1 MSLILDALR
10 KAETERRLGEVPRLD
25 AQPAPAPV
33 ARGRAASARLRWIW
47 GGSLAAA
54 AIAASVIAWQSIRL
68 VTAPSPRKE
77 PAPAPPSYPIAPIT
91 PITPS
96 IGAAVS
102 RASDPVRER
111 SVEAKPTPVD
121 SSAPDERRASPSV
134 AMPGP
139 APPHQPD
146 RPDRPDA
153 LPAQM
158 RAELP
163 PLTISGSIHSPHA
176 NERIVIINGLVLRE
190 RGEVAPGLRLEE
202 IRSASV
208 VFSYKGYRF
217 EQPF

>member
-1 MSLILDALR
+1 
-10 KAETERRLGEVPRLD
+10 
-25 AQPAPAPV
+25 
-33 ARGRAASARLRWIW
+33 
-47 GGSLAAA
+47 
-54 AIAASVIAWQSIRL
+54 
-68 VTAPSPRKE
+68 
-77 PAPAPPSYPIAPIT
+77 
-91 PITPS
+91 
-96 IGAAVS
+96 
-102 RASDPVRER
+102 
-111 SVEAKPTPVD
+111 
-121 SSAPDERRASPSV
+121 
-134 AMPGP
+134 MPGP

>member
-33 ARGRAASARLRWIW
+33 ARRRAASARMRWIW
-47 GGSLAAA
+47 GGSLAAL
-54 AIAASVIAWQSIRL
+54 AILALAIAWQSMRPL
-68 VTAPSPRKE
+68 APRSTPEARMPTSP
-77 PAPAPPSYPIAPIT
+77 PSSIAPPVNATASQAP
-91 PITPS
+91 
-96 IGAAVS
+96 
-102 RASDPVRER
+102 DPVRER
-111 SVEAKPTPVD
+111 SVAAKPTPVD

-134 AMPGP
+134 AMPGL
-139 APPHQPD
+139 APPHQ
-146 RPDRPDA
+146 PDRPDA

-176 NERIVIINGLVLRE
+176 SERIVIINGLVLRE
-190 RGEVAPGLRLEE
+190 QSEVVPGLRLEE

-217 EQPF
+217 EQPL

>member
-25 AQPAPAPV
+25 AQPAQAPV
-33 ARGRAASARLRWIW
+33 ARRRAASARMRWIW
-47 GGSLAAA
+47 GGSLVAVV
-54 AIAASVIAWQSIRL
+54 ILASAIAWQSMRPL
-68 VTAPSPRKE
+68 APRSTPEARMPTSP
-77 PAPAPPSYPIAPIT
+77 PSSIAPPVSATASQAP
-91 PITPS
+91 
-96 IGAAVS
+96 
-102 RASDPVRER
+102 DPVRER
-111 SVEAKPTPVD
+111 SVAAKPTPVD

-134 AMPGP
+134 ALPGL

-146 RPDRPDA
+146 RPNA

-176 NERIVIINGLVLRE
+176 SERIVIINGLVLRE
-190 RGEVAPGLRLEE
+190 QGEVIPGLRLEE
-202 IRSASV
+202 IRSTSV

-217 EQPF
+217 EQPL

>member
-33 ARGRAASARLRWIW
+33 ARRRAASARMRWIW
-47 GGSLAAA
+47 GGSLVAVV
-54 AIAASVIAWQSIRL
+54 ILASAIAWQSMRPL
-68 VTAPSPRKE
+68 APRSTPEARMPTSP
-77 PAPAPPSYPIAPIT
+77 PSSIAPPVSATASQAP
-91 PITPS
+91 
-96 IGAAVS
+96 
-102 RASDPVRER
+102 DPVRER
-111 SVEAKPTPVD
+111 SVAAKPTPVD

-134 AMPGP
+134 AMPGL
-139 APPHQPD
+139 APPHQ
-146 RPDRPDA
+146 PDRPDA

-176 NERIVIINGLVLRE
+176 SERIVIINGLVLRE
-190 RGEVAPGLRLEE
+190 QGEVVPGLRLEE

-217 EQPF
+217 EQPL

>member
-33 ARGRAASARLRWIW
+33 ARRRAASARMRWIW
-47 GGSLAAA
+47 GGSLAAL
-54 AIAASVIAWQSIRL
+54 AILALAIAWQSMRPL
-68 VTAPSPRKE
+68 APRSTPEARMPTSP
-77 PAPAPPSYPIAPIT
+77 PSSIAPPVSATASQAP
-91 PITPS
+91 
-96 IGAAVS
+96 
-102 RASDPVRER
+102 DPVRER
-111 SVEAKPTPVD
+111 SVAAKPTPVD

-134 AMPGP
+134 AMPGL
-139 APPHQPD
+139 APPHQ
-146 RPDRPDA
+146 PDRPDA

-176 NERIVIINGLVLRE
+176 SERIVIINGLVLRE
-190 RGEVAPGLRLEE
+190 QSEVVPGLRLEE

-217 EQPF
+217 EQPL

>member
-33 ARGRAASARLRWIW
+33 ARRRVAFTRLRWIW
-47 GGSLAAA
+47 GGSLVAV
-54 AIAASVIAWQSIRL
+54 AILASAIAWQSMRPL
-68 VTAPSPRKE
+68 APRSTSEARRPTSP
-77 PAPAPPSYPIAPIT
+77 PSSMAPPVGDAASQAP
-91 PITPS
+91 
-96 IGAAVS
+96 
-102 RASDPVRER
+102 DPVRER
-111 SVEAKPTPVD
+111 SVAAKPIPGD
-121 SSAPDERRASPSV
+121 SSTPDDRRASPSV
-134 AMPGP
+134 AMPGLD
-139 APPHQPD
+139 PPNQPD
-146 RPDRPDA
+146 RPDT

-176 NERIVIINGLVLRE
+176 SERIVIINGLVLRE
-190 RGEVAPGLRLEE
+190 QGEVVPGLRLEE

-217 EQPF
+217 EQPL

>member
-25 AQPAPAPV
+25 AQPAPATV
-33 ARGRAASARLRWIW
+33 ARRRAASARMRWIW
-47 GGSLAAA
+47 GGSLAAL
-54 AIAASVIAWQSIRL
+54 AILALAIAWQSMRPL
-68 VTAPSPRKE
+68 APRSTPEARMPTSP
-77 PAPAPPSYPIAPIT
+77 PSSIAPPVNATASQAP
-91 PITPS
+91 
-96 IGAAVS
+96 
-102 RASDPVRER
+102 DPVRER
-111 SVEAKPTPVD
+111 SVAAKPTPVD

-134 AMPGP
+134 AMPGL
-139 APPHQPD
+139 APPHQ
-146 RPDRPDA
+146 PDRPDA

-176 NERIVIINGLVLRE
+176 SERIVIINGLVLRE
-190 RGEVAPGLRLEE
+190 QSEVVPGLRLEE

-217 EQPF
+217 EQPL